1 MASICSL
8 TKTITKTDTN
18 KGSAH
23 YGASITATGTIY
35 VDYSISQNLADRV
48 VITTK
53 VVASVTSK
61 VQGTSTNSGRATFAI
76 SSAGNTWN
84 VNGVGYT
91 MTQPSSVDT
100 AGTAT
105 KDFSATQTTTVYKTH
120 SAQNIA
126 VNAGYNPTLRML
138 EPTST
143 VLTDSIIVSGT
154 IAISA
159 KTSYTISYNANGG
172 SGAPASQTKW
182 YGETLKLQT
191 GTPTRTGWTFKG
203 WATTSTA
210 TTAAYAAGANYT
222 ANSGATLYA
231 VWQRNTYTVSYNANG
246 GTGAPANQT
255 KQYGID
261 LVLSNGAPS
270 LDYYTFKGWATSTA
284 NASAGTVNY
293 AKGAT
298 YTGNTAL
305 TLYAVWELTYKKP
318 TLSNISIDRCIQSGD
333 LDDDGDCALVTAD
346 WTVFRSDLPQYY
358 GGNTYPYA
366 NNAIAQDGYVVTA
379 GTYTETRTPTGESD
393 DGYSVVVGSGF
404 DSDTSYAVTIS
415 ITDTQEIVSDHTV
428 TATGTLPT
436 QYFPMD
442 YNADATAVGFFMP
455 APKSGEG
462 DGAYFGKDIHVYI
475 DTATASGTDSEIR
488 QALSDLGWTNDVLE

>member
-1 MASICSL
+1 MAELCVLNVSASGSGQGGTYSTSGKVFVSYSITNYDDKVVIQSNIAG
-8 TKTITKTDTN
+8 TITNSGNARFGTLKSVYSGTPSTWTI
-18 KGSAH
+18 GSTK
-23 YGASITATGTIY
+23 YSITASKYIYANGQGATGTDVIGTTSNLTINKTHSTQTINVTAYYHYINVDVTNIYGNSSDKVYSAKTVTGTI
-35 VDYSISQNLADRV
+35 
-48 VITTK
+48 
-53 VVASVTSK
+53 SVGPKS
-61 VQGTSTNSGRATFAI
+61 
-76 SSAGNTWN
+76 
-84 VNGVGYT
+84 
-91 MTQPSSVDT
+91 
-100 AGTAT
+100 
-105 KDFSATQTTTVYKTH
+105 
-120 SAQNIA
+120 
-126 VNAGYNPTLRML
+126 
-138 EPTST
+138 
-143 VLTDSIIVSGT
+143 
-154 IAISA
+154 
-159 KTSYTISYNANGG
+159 SYTVSYNANGG
-172 SGAPASQTKW
+172 SGAPAAQTKW

-203 WATTSTA
+203 WATSSTA
-210 TTAAYAAGANYT
+210 TSATYSAGANYT

-231 VWQRNTYTVSYNANG
+231 VWERNTYTVSYNANG

-255 KQYGID
+255 KQYDIA
-261 LVLSNGAPS
+261 LTLSSAAPTFS
-270 LDYYTFKGWATSTA
+270 GWTFKGWATSTA

-305 TLYAVWELTYKKP
+305 TLYAVWELTYRKP
-318 TLSNISIDRCIQSGD
+318 TLANVKIDRCLQSGD

-346 WTVFRSDLPQYY
+346 WTVFRSSLPRYY

-366 NNAIAQDGYVVTA
+366 NNSISQDGYVVTA

-428 TATGTLPT
+428 TATGTLPA
-436 QYFPMD
+436 QFFPMD

-455 APKSGEG
+455 APNSGNG

-475 DTATASGTDSEIR
+475 DTATASGSDAVIN
-488 QALSDLGWTNDVLE
+488 QALSDLGWTDVLE

>member
-1 MASICSL
+1 MAQICAVSHIL
-8 TKTITKTDTN
+8 TVKNTA
-18 KGSAH
+18 S
-23 YGASITATGTIY
+23 GAYASATGTFGAYI
-35 VDYSISQNLADRV
+35 DYSISDQADKAVVTAKV
-48 VITTK
+48 VITAKATTNGRATTYIPASTSSWQ
-53 VVASVTSK
+53 VNGVQTVLPSGSVNGTTTQGSTELGAASVTI
-61 VQGTSTNSGRATFAI
+61 N
-76 SSAGNTWN
+76 
-84 VNGVGYT
+84 
-91 MTQPSSVDT
+91 
-100 AGTAT
+100 
-105 KDFSATQTTTVYKTH
+105 KTH
-120 SAQNIA
+120 SVQNVSA
-126 VNAGYNPTLRML
+126 SGYYVIR
-138 EPTST
+138 
-143 VLTDSIIVSGT
+143 GT
-154 IAISA
+154 IIETQFGKGDTYTFAADNPATTISISA
-159 KTSYTISYNANGG
+159 KTTYTISYNANGG

-182 YGETLKLQT
+182 HGETLKLQT

-203 WATTSTA
+203 WATSSTA

-222 ANSGATLYA
+222 GNATATLYA

-246 GTGAPANQT
+246 GTGAPGNQT

-261 LVLSNGAPS
+261 LTLSNTVPTFSGW
-270 LDYYTFKGWATSTA
+270 TFKGWATSTA

-293 AKGAT
+293 AKGGT
-298 YTGNTAL
+298 YQGNTAI

-318 TLSNISIDRCIQSGD
+318 TLSNISVERCLQSGD

-346 WTVFRSDLPQYY
+346 WTVFRSSLPQYY

-404 DSDTSYAVTIS
+404 DSDTAYAVTIS
-415 ITDTQEIVSDHTV
+415 ITDTQTIVSAHTT

-442 YNADATAVGFFMP
+442 YNVDATAVGFFMP

-462 DGAYFGKDIHVYI
+462 DGAYFGKDIHVYV
-475 DTATASGTDSEIR
+475 DTSTASGTDAVIT
-488 QALSDLGWTNDVLE
+488 QALSDLDWTDDVLE